1 MTRLT
6 IRIDRIVADRP
17 GLDRAALEQALAAE
31 FGRRIAAEGAAA
43 CGAGGLRSQ
52 VGVTLSAGREPLPA
66 RIASAVAK
74 AVKP

>member
-31 FGRRIAAEGAAA
+31 FGRRLAAEGAGAF
-43 CGAGGLRSQ
+43 GAGGLRSRL
-52 VGVTLSAGREPLPA
+52 GVTLSPGRGSLPA

-74 AVKP
+74 GVTA